1 MQRIFSTFNSM
12 QINNAFNNAKK
23 GLKLIAND
31 PEYYLNESLI
41 KLRRQIDLER
51 ELSKKQIEEHFDKLI
66 QKILI
71 QKILI
76 QKILK

>member
-12 QINNAFNNAKK
+12 QINDAFNNAKNS
-23 GLKLIAND
+23 LKFIAND

>member
-12 QINNAFNNAKK
+12 QINDAFNNAKNS
-23 GLKLIAND
+23 LKLIAND

-51 ELSKKQIEEHFDKLI
+51 ELSKKQIDDHFDKLI